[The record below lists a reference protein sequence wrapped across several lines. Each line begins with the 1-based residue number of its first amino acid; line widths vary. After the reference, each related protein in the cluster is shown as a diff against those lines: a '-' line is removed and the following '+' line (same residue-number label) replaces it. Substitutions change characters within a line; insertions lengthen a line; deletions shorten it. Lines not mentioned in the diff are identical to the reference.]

1 MSKMISGIFK
11 TRIYRRPPTTT
22 AAANRRPPSHQ
33 NSKEMTDISLWVSI
47 LGLFGPPNSMMTL
60 DLPSADPTPAMGHPP
75 PAVTTNF
82 KKDDRYNVMGIDFG
96 VIWAADFNNTIRL
109 DVRRPARRPKVARRP
124 PSQQNSKKMT
134 DISL

>member
-1 MSKMISGIFK
+1 
-11 TRIYRRPPTTT
+11 
-22 AAANRRPPSHQ
+22 
-33 NSKEMTDISLWVSI
+33 
-47 LGLFGPPNSMMTL
+47 
-60 DLPSADPTPAMGHPP
+60 MGHPP

-134 DISL
+134 DISLWVSILGLFGPLISIMPLD